1 MTLPPG
7 WRLQDFESVASTMEL
22 ATQALVEGA
31 GEGLVI
37 RAREQVS
44 GRGRQGRVW
53 RSPVGNLYMSIL
65 IDPAP
70 TLAETAQLSFVAG
83 LAVWRAV
90 SDLAPGAALQLKW
103 PNDLLLDGAKLAGL
117 LLEVPYAGRPA
128 VLGLGINL
136 RTAPTDTP
144 YSATCLPPRA
154 TGPVDRDEATEA
166 VTLRLAETLG
176 QWRREGFDSIRRDWQ
191 SVAHPIGTPL
201 TVRLTPETPIQGSF
215 DGLGPD
221 GHLRLKTA
229 EGVRQIPAGD
239 VILA

>member
-1 MTLPPG
+1 
-7 WRLQDFESVASTMEL
+7 MEL
-22 ATQALVEGA
+22 ATQALLDGA
-31 GEGLVI
+31 GEGFII

-53 RSPVGNLYMSIL
+53 RSPAGNLYMSIL

-90 SDLAPGAALQLKW
+90 SDLAPGAGLTLKW

-144 YSATCLPPRA
+144 YTATSLPLRA

-166 VTLRLAETLG
+166 VAFRLAETLD
-176 QWRREGFDSIRRDWQ
+176 QWRREGFGAIRADWQ
-191 SVAHPIGTPL
+191 AVAHPVGTPL
-201 TVRLTPETPIQGSF
+201 TVRINPESPITGTF

-221 GHLRLKTA
+221 GHLRLKTS
-229 EGVRQIPAGD
+229 EGIQQIPAGD